1 MTILSLPQRFGANSA
16 LRISLLY
23 AAFAGAWIW
32 LSDSALQ
39 QLFSDPAALSWLQS
53 AKGSFFVLVTSL
65 LLFQLVRSD
74 VRKRGTLTARLQRKA
89 ERLADIMSVNP
100 AVIYSLTADAQTK
113 NVFVVDYV
121 SPKVEKITGY
131 SPAQWLATP
140 GLWLARLH
148 PEDRAKTVQA
158 HQQLL
163 ETGMLQYEYRFLHA
177 DGSWRWI
184 YDQLVLSR
192 NASGRGSVV
201 VGAWLDITDSK
212 LAQEQLQLT
221 AQVFESS
228 QEGIVI
234 TDVDNCFLSVN
245 RAFSEITGYSKEDV
259 LGRNPNLLASGR
271 HDKVFYQ
278 TMWRTVQSLGHW
290 QGEVWN
296 RRKNGVVYPQWLSIS
311 ALRNAEGQ
319 ITQHIGTLTDL
330 SSRKD
335 AEEKIRFLSNY
346 DPLTL
351 LPNRTLL
358 HDRAQV
364 ALAAA
369 HRAQTQVALMYVDLD
384 RFKNINDSLGHAI
397 GDQLLQELATR
408 LSTHLHPDD
417 TICRPGG
424 DEFICLLPNTGYQGA
439 AHVAQRTL
447 AIIAEPFTIDGQRLS
462 LTASIG
468 IALFPDNGADLA
480 RLSQCAD
487 SALFRAKQNGRS
499 NFQFFAQQMHERANE
514 VLRIENDLRR
524 ALENK
529 ELLLYYQPQV
539 DATTLKIVGVEALV
553 RWQHPEWGLVLPGRF
568 ISVAEESGQIRDIG
582 SWVLY
587 SAVQQNA
594 AWQAAGLP
602 IVPVAINLSVVQF
615 KDATL
620 CDTVVEAM
628 RVSGL
633 APAMVELELTES
645 IAMDDSSFTI
655 DMVARLHALGIAL
668 SIDDFGTGYSS
679 LSYLKRFKIDKL
691 KIDQSFIRDL
701 HRDPD
706 DEAIV
711 TAIIGL
717 AKGLGFRTIAEGVE
731 TQGQLDFLREH
742 QCDEIQGYFYSKP
755 VPANEFA
762 RLLAHQRDQA
772 IGEASVRP
780 VKSLQSTDTAHP
792 CRS

>member
-1 MTILSLPQRFGANSA
+1 MTILSLSQRMGANAA
-16 LRISLLY
+16 LRISVLY
-23 AAFAGAWIW
+23 MAFAGAWIW
-32 LSDSALQ
+32 LSDTALQ
-39 QLFSDPAALSWLQS
+39 QLFPDPASLTLQQS
-53 AKGSFFVLVTSL
+53 VKGSFFVLVTSL
-65 LLFQLVRSD
+65 LLYQLIRSD
-74 VRKRGTLTARLQRKA
+74 VRKRGTLTARLQREA

-100 AVIYSLTADAQTK
+100 AVIYSLAADARTK
-113 NVFVVDYV
+113 NMFVVDYV
-121 SPKVEKITGY
+121 SPKVEQITGY

-148 PEDRAKTVQA
+148 PEDRTKAVQA
-158 HQQLL
+158 HRQLI
-163 ETGMLQYEYRFLHA
+163 ETGVLHHEYRFLHA
-177 DGSWRWI
+177 DGSCRWI
-184 YDQLVLSR
+184 YDQLVLTR
-192 NASGRGSVV
+192 NASGHGAVV
-201 VGAWLDITDSK
+201 VGAWLDITEAK
-212 LAQEQLQLT
+212 LAQQQLQLT

-245 RAFSEITGYSKEDV
+245 RAFSEITGYSGEEV
-259 LGRNPNLLASGR
+259 LGRNPSLLASGR
-271 HDKVFYQ
+271 HDKAFYEL
-278 TMWRTVQSLGHW
+278 MWRTLKSAGQW

-335 AEEKIRFLSNY
+335 AEEQIRVLSNY

-369 HRAQTQVALMYVDLD
+369 QRAQTQVALMYIDLD

-408 LSTHLHPDD
+408 LTTHMHPDD

-424 DEFICLLPNTGYQGA
+424 DEFICLLPNTDYQGA

-468 IALFPDNGADLA
+468 IALFPDNGDDLA

-524 ALENK
+524 ALEKK

-539 DATTLKIVGVEALV
+539 DATSLKIVGVEALI
-553 RWQHPEWGLVLPGRF
+553 RWQHPEWGMVSPMRF
-568 ISVAEESGQIRDIG
+568 IPIAEESGQIREIG
-582 SWVLY
+582 NWVLY

-594 AWQAAGLP
+594 DWKAAGLP

-615 KDATL
+615 RDASL
-620 CDTVVEAM
+620 CDAVGEAM
-628 RVSGL
+628 RASGL
-633 APAMVELELTES
+633 DPAMVELELTES

-655 DMVARLHALGIAL
+655 DMVARLHALGIGL

-701 HRDPD
+701 HSDPD
-706 DEAIV
+706 DAAIV

-755 VPANEFA
+755 VPADEFA

-772 IGEASVRP
+772 VRMPASGR
-780 VKSLQSTDTAHP
+780 
-792 CRS
+792 